1 MRHTHA
7 TERVMQQIR
16 AKDKAKD
23 KEAAPPVAT
32 HSAAATDGSAI
43 TAGGA
48 PGYTHAA
55 SSSGVASGAAP
66 RWLQTTS
73 AAAGS
78 FTSTTLTPVT
88 VNQIAELSTEEEA
101 RQRYDYL
108 KTVKKQKGYVQLQ
121 TSHGSINIE
130 LHCDTVPMT
139 CENFITLCERD
150 YYRGTPFHRIIKN
163 FMLQVS

>member
-1 MRHTHA
+1 M
-7 TERVMQQIR
+7 
-16 AKDKAKD
+16 
-23 KEAAPPVAT
+23 
-32 HSAAATDGSAI
+32 
-43 TAGGA
+43 
-48 PGYTHAA
+48 
-55 SSSGVASGAAP
+55 ASGAAP

-139 CENFITLCERD
+139 CENFISLYLPYISPTSPHISPGADGLRELHQSISPLHLPYISPHLPRCR
-150 YYRGTPFHRIIKN
+150 
-163 FMLQVS
+163 